1 MNLIDIKNLTFTY
14 PDTKNNIVLKDLNLS
29 IESNERVGLIG
40 PNGVGKST
48 LLKILVGLLGEFEN
62 ITVSNLNLKK
72 KNFKDI
78 RKQVGY
84 IFQDSDSQLFMPTVY
99 SDVSFAAK
107 NYGYSSVDV
116 KKRSEQA
123 LNQVGLL
130 EKSDRLIYQLSGGEK
145 KLVAIAGILTLE
157 PKILL
162 MDEPSSALDP
172 KNRKNLIRILNE
184 LNCSLFIASHD
195 LDFIYDTC
203 DRVVLLHDGKIK
215 KEGSVEQILKDEE
228 LLKACDLELP
238 LRFQK

>member
-1 MNLIDIKNLTFTY
+1 MNLIDIKNLNFAY
-14 PDTKNNIVLKDLNLS
+14 PDTNNHIVLQDLNLS

-40 PNGVGKST
+40 SNGVGKST

-62 ITVSNLNLKK
+62 ITVSNLNLEKN
-72 KNFKDI
+72 NFKDI
-78 RKQVGY
+78 RKQLGY

-116 KKRSEQA
+116 KMRSEQA

-130 EKSDRLIYQLSGGEK
+130 EKSDCLIYQLSGGEK
-145 KLVAIAGILTLE
+145 RLVAIAGILTLE

-215 KEGSVEQILKDEE
+215 QDGSVEQILKDEE

>member
-1 MNLIDIKNLTFTY
+1 M
-14 PDTKNNIVLKDLNLS
+14 
-29 IESNERVGLIG
+29 
-40 PNGVGKST
+40 
-48 LLKILVGLLGEFEN
+48 
-62 ITVSNLNLKK
+62 
-72 KNFKDI
+72 
-78 RKQVGY
+78 
-84 IFQDSDSQLFMPTVY
+84 Y